1 MTFTRCSCGHGQFE
15 VFLASPTANLT
26 GDSGT
31 LGTGPLRVDC
41 PKCGRSFG
49 VDETPTKSR
58 RGSSSSSLVE
68 KVENSDTV
76 RTIDLSL
83 LSDVRLDRLLQDV
96 EKSAIL
102 FALRETGGNRSD
114 AARVMGISRSRLYRR
129 LEALKIPTNRE
140 MVLQSIAAS

>member
-15 VFLASPTANLT
+15 VFLASPGTNLT
-26 GDSGT
+26 GDSRS
-31 LGTGPLRVDC
+31 LGRGPIRVDC

-49 VDETPTKSR
+49 IEAPSTKSR
-58 RGSSSSSLVE
+58 RGSSTSSMVE
-68 KVENSDTV
+68 QTGEGDAV
-76 RTIDLSL
+76 RRIDLSRL
-83 LSDVRLDRLLQDV
+83 PEVRLDKLLQDV

-140 MVLQSIAAS
+140 MVMQSIAAS

>member
-15 VFLASPTANLT
+15 VFLASPASNLK
-26 GDSGT
+26 GDSRS
-31 LGTGPLRVDC
+31 LGRGPLRVDC
-41 PKCGRSFG
+41 PKCGRSFT
-49 VDETPTKSR
+49 VEESSAKTH
-58 RGSSSSSLVE
+58 RGSSTSSVVE
-68 KVENSDTV
+68 PTGEGDAV
-76 RTIDLSL
+76 RKIDLSR
-83 LSDVRLDRLLQDV
+83 LSEIRLDKLLQDV

-140 MVLQSIAAS
+140 LVMQSIAAS

>member
-15 VFLASPTANLT
+15 VFLASPVSNLK
-26 GDSGT
+26 GDSRS

-49 VDETPTKSR
+49 VEESSAKSH
-58 RGSSSSSLVE
+58 RGSATSSAVE
-68 KVENSDTV
+68 ASGDGDAIRK
-76 RTIDLSL
+76 IDLSRL
-83 LSDVRLDRLLQDV
+83 ADIRLDKLLQDV

-129 LEALKIPTNRE
+129 LDALKIPTNRE
-140 MVLQSIAAS
+140 LVMQSIASS